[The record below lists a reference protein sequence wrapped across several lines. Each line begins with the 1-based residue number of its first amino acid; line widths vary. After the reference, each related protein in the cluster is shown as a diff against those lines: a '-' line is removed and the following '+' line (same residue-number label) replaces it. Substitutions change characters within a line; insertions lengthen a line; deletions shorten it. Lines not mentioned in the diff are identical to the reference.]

1 MTTRSVPPQHTPG
14 RKADSEAAGE
24 QPHHGMRRGRRE
36 GRSRKRMRVRTPTV
50 IQLEAVECGAASLS
64 MVLGHFGRFVPLEE
78 LRTACG
84 VSRDGAKASNLLR
97 AARSYG
103 LLARGRQMEVEKLRT
118 LRPPTILF
126 WNFNHFVVYE
136 GMGTRL
142 GRPVV
147 HLNDPASGKRTVSL
161 EEFDNSFTG
170 IVLTFERGPDFQRGG
185 RPPRILSDLYARYS
199 SNGGALLLALLA
211 SILLIIPGVA
221 VPAFTRAF
229 IDRVLNNGDH
239 SFITPLIGAM
249 GVAAGLTVV
258 LTLLQ
263 QAHLLRVES
272 STAIRS
278 SARVVRHLLRLPVV
292 FFTQRN
298 PAEISQRVASN
309 DRVAEILSRDVA
321 TAAVSALLVVFYAI
335 LLWTYDAELTVI
347 GVGVALLNIV
357 VLRLV
362 SRLRSDA
369 VTKLRA
375 DRARLTAASF
385 NGLQLI
391 ETMKASGT
399 ENDYFGRWAGFQAK
413 VVSGSQ
419 VLGTPTA
426 LLAVVPPLLAAV
438 DSGCILL
445 IGGLKAIDGAI
456 SIGLL
461 VAFQTLVTNFSRPVS
476 QLTNLGPRVQDVAAD
491 INRLKDIE
499 RFPLAADFGA
509 VTPGSGP
516 AGAPKVGPGRAPAP
530 QDPPRRQAP
539 DRPAPSPSAASR
551 RPTSVASV
559 ELRGITFGYSPLG
572 DPLLRDFDLS
582 VRPGQRVALVGGSG
596 SGKSTVSRLIAGLYE
611 PWSGQILFDG
621 RERREYARDTLG
633 SAVAFVDQDIFLFE
647 GTVRENVTLWDTS
660 IPDDRIV
667 AALRAAAV
675 YDVVASRPGTLG
687 SFVAEGG
694 SNFSGGQRQRLEIAR
709 ALVRGP
715 SVMVLDE
722 ATSALDAETEKR
734 IDDNL
739 RRLGCA
745 CVIIAHRLST
755 IRDSD
760 EILVLDHGRVV
771 QRGTHHTL
779 VGAEGLYADLIR
791 EQ

>member
-1 MTTRSVPPQHTPG
+1 
-14 RKADSEAAGE
+14 
-24 QPHHGMRRGRRE
+24 
-36 GRSRKRMRVRTPTV
+36 MRVNTPTV

-103 LLARGRQMEVEKLRT
+103 LLAGGRQMEVEKLRK

-147 HLNDPASGKRTVSL
+147 HLNDPASGKRTVTM

-170 IVLTFERGPDFQRGG
+170 VVLTFERGPDFERGG
-185 RPPRILSDLYARYS
+185 RPPRVLSDLYARYS

-211 SILLIIPGVA
+211 SILLIVPGVA

-239 SFITPLIGAM
+239 SFITPLLGAM
-249 GVAAGLTVV
+249 GVVAGLTLV

-298 PAEISQRVASN
+298 PAEISQRVTSN

-335 LLWTYDAELTVI
+335 LLWTYDPELTVI

-419 VLGTPTA
+419 VLGAPTA

-461 VAFQTLVTNFSRPVS
+461 VAFQTLVTNFTRPVS

-499 RFPLAADFGA
+499 RFPLATAFGD
-509 VTPGSGP
+509 
-516 AGAPKVGPGRAPAP
+516 PAP
-530 QDPPRRQAP
+530 PTPNP
-539 DRPAPSPSAASR
+539 PSPASR

-559 ELRGITFGYSPLG
+559 ELRGVTFGYSPLG
-572 DPLLRDFDLS
+572 DPLLRDFDLT

-621 RERREYARDTLG
+621 RERRDYARDTLG
-633 SAVAFVDQDIFLFE
+633 GAVSFVDQDIFLFE

>member
-1 MTTRSVPPQHTPG
+1 
-14 RKADSEAAGE
+14 
-24 QPHHGMRRGRRE
+24 
-36 GRSRKRMRVRTPTV
+36 MRVNTPTV

-103 LLARGRQMEVEKLRT
+103 LLAGGRQMEVEKLRK

-147 HLNDPASGKRTVSL
+147 HLNDPASGKRTVTM

-170 IVLTFERGPDFQRGG
+170 VVLTFERGPDFERGG
-185 RPPRILSDLYARYS
+185 RPPRVLSDLYARYS

-211 SILLIIPGVA
+211 SILLIVPGVA

-239 SFITPLIGAM
+239 SFITPLLGAM
-249 GVAAGLTVV
+249 GVVAALTVV

-298 PAEISQRVASN
+298 PAEISQRVTSN

-335 LLWTYDAELTVI
+335 LLWTYDPELTVI

-419 VLGTPTA
+419 VLGAPTA

-461 VAFQTLVTNFSRPVS
+461 VAFQTLVTNFTRPVS

-499 RFPLAADFGA
+499 RFPLATAFGD
-509 VTPGSGP
+509 T
-516 AGAPKVGPGRAPAP
+516 APPAP
-530 QDPPRRQAP
+530 TP
-539 DRPAPSPSAASR
+539 PAPASR

-559 ELRGITFGYSPLG
+559 ELRGVTFGYSPLG
-572 DPLLRDFDLS
+572 DPLLRDFDLT

-621 RERREYARDTLG
+621 RERRDYARDTLG
-633 SAVAFVDQDIFLFE
+633 GAVSFVDQDIFLFE

>member
-1 MTTRSVPPQHTPG
+1 MTTQSTPPLPAPG
-14 RKADSEAAGE
+14 RRADSKAPGG
-24 QPHHGMRRGRRE
+24 PSRGRGRRRD
-36 GRSRKRMRVRTPTV
+36 RSERARNRMRVKTPTV

-64 MVLGHFGRFVPLEE
+64 MVLGFFGRFVQLEE

-84 VSRDGAKASNLLR
+84 VSRDGAKAVNLLR

-103 LLARGRQMEVEKLRT
+103 LLASGRQMEVEKLKK

-147 HLNDPASGKRTVSL
+147 HLNDPASGKRTVSM
-161 EEFDNSFTG
+161 EEFDKSFTG
-170 IVLTFERGPDFQRGG
+170 VVLTFERGPDFRRGG
-185 RPPRILSDLYARYS
+185 RPPRISTDLYSRYRR
-199 SNGGALLLALLA
+199 NGGALMLALLA

-249 GVAAGLTVV
+249 AAASVLTVV

-263 QAHLLRVES
+263 QTHLLRVES

-309 DRVAEILSRDVA
+309 DRIAEILSRDVA

-335 LLWTYDAELTVI
+335 LLWTYDVQLTLI

-362 SRLRSDA
+362 ARLRSDA
-369 VTKLRA
+369 VSKLRA

-391 ETMKASGT
+391 ETMKASGS

-413 VVSGSQ
+413 VASGSQ

-426 LLAVVPPLLAAV
+426 LLAVVPPFLAAV

-445 IGGLKAIDGAI
+445 IGGTKAIDGHI

-461 VAFQTLVTNFSRPVS
+461 VAFQTLVTNFTRPVS
-476 QLTNLGPRVQDVAAD
+476 QLSNLGPRVQDVAAD

-499 RFPLAADFGA
+499 RFPLASDFTNK
-509 VTPGSGP
+509 VIDTGSAAAP
-516 AGAPKVGPGRAPAP
+516 AGAPGQPPVP
-530 QDPPRRQAP
+530 QDPHGQPGTG
-539 DRPAPSPSAASR
+539 RPSSRKSSR

-559 ELRGITFGYSPLG
+559 KMIDVTFGYSPLG
-572 DPLLRDFDLS
+572 EPLLRDFDLT
-582 VRPGQRVALVGGSG
+582 VLPGQRVALVGGSG

-611 PWSGQILFDG
+611 PRSGQILFDG
-621 RERREYARDTLG
+621 RERRTYTRDTLG
-633 SAVAFVDQDIFLFE
+633 NSVAFVDQDIFLFE

-660 IPDDRIV
+660 IPDERIV
-667 AALRAAAV
+667 AALRDAAV
-675 YDVVASRPGTLG
+675 YDVVASRPGTLN
-687 SFVAEGG
+687 SLVSEGG
-694 SNFSGGQRQRLEIAR
+694 TNFSGGQRQRLEIAR

-771 QRGTHHTL
+771 QRGTHHAL
-779 VGAEGLYADLIR
+779 VKAEGLYADLIR

>member
-1 MTTRSVPPQHTPG
+1 
-14 RKADSEAAGE
+14 
-24 QPHHGMRRGRRE
+24 
-36 GRSRKRMRVRTPTV
+36 MRVKTPTV
-50 IQLEAVECGAASLS
+50 IQLEAVECGAASLG
-64 MVLGHFGRFVPLEE
+64 MVLGFFGRFVPVEE

-84 VSRDGAKASNLLR
+84 VSRDGAKAANLLR

-103 LLARGRQMEVEKLRT
+103 LLAGGRQMEVERLRN

-136 GMGTRL
+136 GMGKRF

-147 HLNDPASGKRTVSL
+147 HLNDPASGKRTIGL
-161 EEFDNSFTG
+161 DEFDKSFTG
-170 IVLTFERGPDFQRGG
+170 VVLTFERGPDFKRGG
-185 RPPRILSDLYARYS
+185 RRPRVLSDLYARYS

-211 SILLIIPGVA
+211 SILLIVPGVA

-239 SFITPLIGAM
+239 SFVTPLLGAM
-249 GVAAGLTVV
+249 GAAAVVTVV

-278 SARVVRHLLRLPVV
+278 SARVVKHLLRLPVV

-321 TAAVSALLVVFYAI
+321 TAAVSALLVVFYAV
-335 LLWTYDAELTVI
+335 LLWTYDTELTVI

-391 ETMKASGT
+391 ETMKASGS

-445 IGGLKAIDGAI
+445 IGGHKAISGSI

-461 VAFQTLVTNFSRPVS
+461 VAFQTLVTNFTRPVS

-499 RFPLAADFGA
+499 RFPLASDFTDQADGGGA
-509 VTPGSGP
+509 APEPRPQEP
-516 AGAPKVGPGRAPAP
+516 ARLAAPVKNPAA
-530 QDPPRRQAP
+530 RR
-539 DRPAPSPSAASR
+539 PSSAAS
-551 RPTSVASV
+551 VD
-559 ELRGITFGYSPLG
+559 LRGVTFGYSPLG
-572 DPLLRDFDLS
+572 EPLLRDFDLT
-582 VRPGQRVALVGGSG
+582 VRPGERVALVGGSG

-621 RERREYARDTLG
+621 RERRDYARDTLG
-633 SAVAFVDQDIFLFE
+633 NSVAFVDQEIFLFE

-660 IPDDRIV
+660 IPDERIV
-667 AALRAAAV
+667 RALRHAEV

-771 QRGTHHTL
+771 QRGTHETL
-779 VGAEGLYADLIR
+779 VKADGLYADLIR

>member
-1 MTTRSVPPQHTPG
+1 MTTRSVPPPHTPG
-14 RKADSEAAGE
+14 RKADPKAASG
-24 QPHHGMRRGRRE
+24 QPRRGNRSGRRRRE
-36 GRSRKRMRVRTPTV
+36 GRSRKRMRVNTPTV

-103 LLARGRQMEVEKLRT
+103 LLAGGRQMEVEKLRK

-147 HLNDPASGKRTVSL
+147 HLNDPASGKRTVTM

-170 IVLTFERGPDFQRGG
+170 VVLTFERGPDFERGG
-185 RPPRILSDLYARYS
+185 RPPRVLSDLYARYS

-211 SILLIIPGVA
+211 SILLIVPGVA

-239 SFITPLIGAM
+239 SFITPLLGAM
-249 GVAAGLTVV
+249 GVVAGLTLV

-298 PAEISQRVASN
+298 PAEISQRVTSN

-335 LLWTYDAELTVI
+335 LLWTYDPELTVI

-419 VLGTPTA
+419 VLGAPTA

-461 VAFQTLVTNFSRPVS
+461 VAFQTLVTNFTRPVS

-499 RFPLAADFGA
+499 RFPLATAFGD
-509 VTPGSGP
+509 
-516 AGAPKVGPGRAPAP
+516 PAP
-530 QDPPRRQAP
+530 PTPNP
-539 DRPAPSPSAASR
+539 PSPASR

-559 ELRGITFGYSPLG
+559 ELRGVTFGYSPLG
-572 DPLLRDFDLS
+572 DPLLRDFDLT

-621 RERREYARDTLG
+621 RERRDYARDTLG
-633 SAVAFVDQDIFLFE
+633 GAVSFVDQDIFLFE

>member
-1 MTTRSVPPQHTPG
+1 
-14 RKADSEAAGE
+14 
-24 QPHHGMRRGRRE
+24 
-36 GRSRKRMRVRTPTV
+36 MRVNTPTV

-64 MVLGHFGRFVPLEE
+64 MVLGFFGRFVQLEE

-103 LLARGRQMEVEKLRT
+103 LLASGRQMEVEKLRK

-161 EEFDNSFTG
+161 EEFGNSFTG
-170 IVLTFERGPDFQRGG
+170 IVLTFERGPDFKRGG
-185 RPPRILSDLYARYS
+185 RPPRIFSDLYARYS

-239 SFITPLIGAM
+239 SFVTPLLGAM

-335 LLWTYDAELTVI
+335 LLWSYDAELTVI

-499 RFPLAADFGA
+499 RFPLAAVFGDM
-509 VTPGSGP
+509 VPGSGS
-516 AGAPKVGPGRAPAP
+516 AGAPNGGPGRAPAS
-530 QDPPRRQAP
+530 QDPPRRQGL
-539 DRPAPSPSAASR
+539 DRPTPNPPSPASR

-559 ELRGITFGYSPLG
+559 ELRGVTFGYSPLG
-572 DPLLRDFDLS
+572 DPLLRDFDLT

-621 RERREYARDTLG
+621 RERRDYARDTLG

-771 QRGTHHTL
+771 QRGTHHAL

>member
-1 MTTRSVPPQHTPG
+1 
-14 RKADSEAAGE
+14 
-24 QPHHGMRRGRRE
+24 
-36 GRSRKRMRVRTPTV
+36 MRVRTPTV

-64 MVLGHFGRFVPLEE
+64 MVLGFFGRFVQLEE

-97 AARSYG
+97 AARNYG
-103 LLARGRQMEVEKLRT
+103 LRAKGLQMEAQKLRG
-118 LRPPTILF
+118 LRPPAILF

-142 GRPVV
+142 GRQVV
-147 HLNDPASGKRTVSL
+147 HLNDPASGRRTVSP
-161 EEFDNSFTG
+161 EEFDASFTG
-170 IVLTFERGPDFQRGG
+170 VVLTFERGPDFRREGH
-185 RPPRILSDLYARYS
+185 PPRALSDLYARYS
-199 SNGGALLLALLA
+199 SNGGALLLAFLA
-211 SILLIIPGVA
+211 SILLIVPGVA

-229 IDRVLNNGDH
+229 IDRVLSGGDH
-239 SFITPLIGAM
+239 SFVTPLLGVM
-249 GVAAGLTVV
+249 GVVAVLTVV

-321 TAAVSALLVVFYAI
+321 TAAVSALLVVFYAV

-347 GVGVALLNIV
+347 GVGMALLNIL

-362 SRLRSDA
+362 SRLRSNA
-369 VTKLRA
+369 VSKLRA
-375 DRARLTAASF
+375 DRGRLTAASF

-391 ETMKASGT
+391 ETIKASGT

-419 VLGTPTA
+419 ILGAPTA
-426 LLAVVPPLLAAV
+426 LLGVVPPLLAAA
-438 DSGCILL
+438 DIGCILW
-445 IGGLKAIDGAI
+445 IGGLKAIGGSI

-461 VAFQTLVTNFSRPVS
+461 VAFQTLVTNFTRPVS

-499 RFPLAADFGA
+499 RSPLAVVFGGA
-509 VTPGSGP
+509 AGPGQGP
-516 AGAPKVGPGRAPAP
+516 GAAPDAGRGRAPASQEPSRGRGPGRAVPH
-530 QDPPRRQAP
+530 
-539 DRPAPSPSAASR
+539 
-551 RPTSVASV
+551 RPTGVASL
-559 ELRGITFGYSPLG
+559 ELRGVTFGYSPLG
-572 DPLLRDFDLS
+572 DPLLRDFDLT

-611 PWSGQILFDG
+611 PWSGRILFDG
-621 RERREYARDTLG
+621 RERREYARDTMG
-633 SAVAFVDQDIFLFE
+633 TSVAFVDQDIFLFE

-660 IPDDRIV
+660 ISDERIV

-715 SVMVLDE
+715 GVMVLDE

-771 QRGTHHTL
+771 QRGTHHDL
-779 VGAEGLYADLIR
+779 AGAEGLYADLIR

>member
-1 MTTRSVPPQHTPG
+1 
-14 RKADSEAAGE
+14 
-24 QPHHGMRRGRRE
+24 
-36 GRSRKRMRVRTPTV
+36 MRVKTPTV

-64 MVLGHFGRFVPLEE
+64 MVLGFFGRFVPLEE

-84 VSRDGAKASNLLR
+84 VSRDGAKAVNLLR

-103 LLARGRQMEVEKLRT
+103 LLASGRQMEVAKLRN

-126 WNFNHFVVYE
+126 WNFNHFVIYE
-136 GMGTRL
+136 GMGKRF

-147 HLNDPASGKRTVSL
+147 HLNDPAAGKRTVSL
-161 EEFDNSFTG
+161 EEFDKSFTG
-170 IVLTFERGPDFQRGG
+170 VVLTFERGPDFKRGG
-185 RPPRILSDLYARYS
+185 RRPSILSDLYARYS

-239 SFITPLIGAM
+239 SFVTPLLGAM
-249 GVAAGLTVV
+249 GAAVMVTVV

-321 TAAVSALLVVFYAI
+321 TAAVSALLVIFYAI
-335 LLWTYDAELTVI
+335 LLWTYDAQLTVI

-357 VLRLV
+357 VLRVV

-391 ETMKASGT
+391 ETMKASGS

-419 VLGTPTA
+419 VLGAPTA

-445 IGGLKAIDGAI
+445 IGGLKAIDGTI

-461 VAFQTLVTNFSRPVS
+461 VAFQTLVSNFTRPVS

-499 RFPLAADFGA
+499 RFPPASDFDEQATGGGLAPEPLPQPLPQP
-509 VTPGSGP
+509 VPQSVP
-516 AGAPKVGPGRAPAP
+516 QS
-530 QDPPRRQAP
+530 QDPRLQRVPGGFA
-539 DRPAPSPSAASR
+539 AAPSAASR
-551 RPTSVASV
+551 RPSSVAGV
-559 ELRGITFGYSPLG
+559 ELRGVTFGYSPLG
-572 DPLLRDFDLS
+572 EPLLRDFDLT

-621 RERREYARDTLG
+621 RDRKAYARDTLG
-633 SAVAFVDQDIFLFE
+633 NSVAFVDQDIFLFE

-660 IPDDRIV
+660 IPDERVV
-667 AALRAAAV
+667 AALRDAAV
-675 YDVVASRPGTLG
+675 YDVVAARPGTLG

-694 SNFSGGQRQRLEIAR
+694 TNFSGGQRQRLEIAR

-739 RRLGCA
+739 RRRGCA

-771 QRGTHHTL
+771 QRGTHNSL
-779 VGAEGLYADLIR
+779 VRAEGLYSDLIR

>member
-1 MTTRSVPPQHTPG
+1 
-14 RKADSEAAGE
+14 
-24 QPHHGMRRGRRE
+24 
-36 GRSRKRMRVRTPTV
+36 MRVKTPTV

-64 MVLGHFGRFVPLEE
+64 MVLGFFGRFVPLEE

-84 VSRDGAKASNLLR
+84 VSRDGAKAVNLLR

-103 LLARGRQMEVEKLRT
+103 LLASGRQMEVAKLRN

-126 WNFNHFVVYE
+126 WNFNHFVIYE
-136 GMGTRL
+136 GMGKRF

-147 HLNDPASGKRTVSL
+147 HLNDPAAGKRTVSL
-161 EEFDNSFTG
+161 EEFDKSFTG
-170 IVLTFERGPDFQRGG
+170 VVLTFERGPDFKRGG
-185 RPPRILSDLYARYS
+185 RRPSILSDLYARYS

-239 SFITPLIGAM
+239 SFVTPLLGAM
-249 GVAAGLTVV
+249 GAAVMVTVV

-321 TAAVSALLVVFYAI
+321 TAAVSALLVIFYAI
-335 LLWTYDAELTVI
+335 LLWTYDAQLTVI

-357 VLRLV
+357 VLRVV

-391 ETMKASGT
+391 ETMKASGS

-419 VLGTPTA
+419 VLGAPTA

-445 IGGLKAIDGAI
+445 IGGLKAIDGTI

-461 VAFQTLVTNFSRPVS
+461 VAFQTLVSNFTRPVS

-499 RFPLAADFGA
+499 RFPPASDFDEQATGGGLAPEPLPQPMPQP
-509 VTPGSGP
+509 VPQS
-516 AGAPKVGPGRAPAP
+516 
-530 QDPPRRQAP
+530 QDPRLQRVPGGFA
-539 DRPAPSPSAASR
+539 AAPSAASR
-551 RPTSVASV
+551 RPSSVAGV
-559 ELRGITFGYSPLG
+559 ELRGVTFGYSPLG
-572 DPLLRDFDLS
+572 EPLLRDFDLT

-621 RERREYARDTLG
+621 RDRKAYARDTLG
-633 SAVAFVDQDIFLFE
+633 NSVAFVDQDIFLFE

-660 IPDDRIV
+660 IPDERVV
-667 AALRAAAV
+667 AALRDAAV
-675 YDVVASRPGTLG
+675 YDVVAARPGTLG

-739 RRLGCA
+739 RRRGCA

-771 QRGTHHTL
+771 QRGTHNTL
-779 VGAEGLYADLIR
+779 VRAEGLYSDLIR

>member
-1 MTTRSVPPQHTPG
+1 
-14 RKADSEAAGE
+14 
-24 QPHHGMRRGRRE
+24 
-36 GRSRKRMRVRTPTV
+36 MRVDTPTT

-64 MVLGHFGRFVPLEE
+64 MVLGYFGRHVQLEE

-84 VSRDGAKASNLLR
+84 VSRDGAKAVNLLR

-103 LLARGRQMEVEKLRT
+103 LLASGRQMEVERLKN

-142 GRPVV
+142 GRQVV
-147 HLNDPASGKRTVSL
+147 HLNDPASGKRTVDM
-161 EEFDNSFTG
+161 EEFDKSFTG
-170 IVLTFERGPDFQRGG
+170 VVLTFERGPDFQRGG
-185 RPPRILSDLYARYS
+185 RRPRALSDLYSRYG

-211 SILLIIPGVA
+211 SILLIVPGVA

-239 SFITPLIGAM
+239 SFVTPLIVAM
-249 GVAAGLTVV
+249 GASAALTLV

-263 QAHLLRVES
+263 QSHLLRVES

-278 SARVVRHLLRLPVV
+278 SARVVRHLVRLPVV

-298 PAEISQRVASN
+298 PAEISQRVTSN

-335 LLWTYDAELTVI
+335 LLWTYDVELTLI

-362 SRLRSDA
+362 SRLRADA
-369 VTKLRA
+369 VSKLRA

-391 ETMKASGT
+391 ETMKASGS

-426 LLAVVPPLLAAV
+426 LLGVVPPLLAAV

-445 IGGLKAIDGAI
+445 IGGLKAIDGSI

-461 VAFQTLVTNFSRPVS
+461 VAFQTLVTNFTRPVS

-499 RFPLAADFGA
+499 RFPIATDFTDREPLGGA
-509 VTPGSGP
+509 TP
-516 AGAPKVGPGRAPAP
+516 ARAPEPP
-530 QDPPRRQAP
+530 QIPGQ
-539 DRPAPSPSAASR
+539 PATTPARSR
-551 RPTSVASV
+551 RPSSAASV
-559 ELRGITFGYSPLG
+559 ELRGVTFGYSPLG
-572 DPLLRDFDLS
+572 EPLLRDFDLT

-621 RERREYARDTLG
+621 LERKAYARDTLG
-633 SAVAFVDQDIFLFE
+633 NSVAFVDQEIFLFE
-647 GTVRENVTLWDTS
+647 GTIRENVTLWDTS
-660 IPDDRIV
+660 IPDERIV

-675 YDVVASRPGTLG
+675 YDVVSSRPGTLG

-715 SVMVLDE
+715 GVMVLDE
-722 ATSALDAETEKR
+722 ATSALDAETEKK

-755 IRDSD
+755 VRDSD

-771 QRGTHHTL
+771 QRGTHQTL

>member
-1 MTTRSVPPQHTPG
+1 
-14 RKADSEAAGE
+14 
-24 QPHHGMRRGRRE
+24 
-36 GRSRKRMRVRTPTV
+36 MRVHTPTV

-84 VSRDGAKASNLLR
+84 VSRDGAKAANLLR

-103 LLARGRQMEVEKLRT
+103 LVASGRQMEVSKLKT

-136 GMGTRL
+136 GMGTRF

-147 HLNDPASGKRTVSL
+147 HLNDPASGRRTVTL
-161 EEFDNSFTG
+161 EEFDKSFTG
-170 IVLTFERGPDFQRGG
+170 VVLTFERGPEFERGG
-185 RPPRILSDLYARYS
+185 RPPRTSADLYERYR

-221 VPAFTRAF
+221 IPAFTRAF
-229 IDRVLNNGDH
+229 IDRVLSNGDH
-239 SFITPLIGAM
+239 SFVTPLLGAM
-249 GVAAGLTVV
+249 GAATLATVV

-263 QAHLLRVES
+263 QTHLLRVES

-321 TAAVSALLVVFYAI
+321 TAAVSALLVVFYAV
-335 LLWTYDAELTVI
+335 LLWTYDAQLTLI

-369 VTKLRA
+369 VSKLRA

-391 ETMKASGT
+391 ETMKASGS

-413 VVSGSQ
+413 VASGQQ

-426 LLAVVPPLLAAV
+426 LLAVVPPLLAAI

-445 IGGLKAIDGAI
+445 IGGLKAIDGNI

-499 RFPLAADFGA
+499 RFPLAADFAGA
-509 VTPGSGP
+509 VPGS
-516 AGAPKVGPGRAPAP
+516 APNGQGTRQPAP
-530 QDPPRRQAP
+530 QGPGT
-539 DRPAPSPSAASR
+539 RPGGPVPPSPPFNPS
-551 RPTSVASV
+551 TSVAGV
-559 ELRGITFGYSPLG
+559 ELRNITFGYSPLG
-572 DPLLRDFDLS
+572 DPLLRDFDLK
-582 VRPGQRVALVGGSG
+582 VGPGQRVALVGGSG

-611 PWSGQILFDG
+611 PRSGQILFDG
-621 RERREYARDTLG
+621 RERRSYARDTLG
-633 SAVAFVDQDIFLFE
+633 GSVAFVDQDIFLFE

-660 IPDDRIV
+660 IPDERVV
-667 AALRAAAV
+667 AALRDAAV
-675 YDVVASRPGTLG
+675 YDVVASRPGTLD
-687 SFVAEGG
+687 SLVAEGG

-709 ALVRGP
+709 ALIRRP

-722 ATSALDAETEKR
+722 ATSALDAQTEKR

-779 VGAEGLYADLIR
+779 VEAEGLYAELIR